1 MGKIFIISI
10 LSVVIYA
17 SYNPFFQE
25 NTKQISQKKAYKQTK
40 NIVYKPRPTRKNIDM
55 TYYGFIHTNKG
66 RFALVNFQSKNII
79 LQKNDSLYIDEQIF
93 KIKKITSNYILIND
107 RYSRIQTVY
116 FSSKIDKS
124 NNLW

>member
-66 RFALVNFQSKNII
+66 RFALVNFQNKNII

-124 NNLW
+124 NNL

>member
-124 NNLW
+124 NNL

>member
-55 TYYGFIHTNKG
+55 TYFGFIHTNKG
-66 RFALVNFQSKNII
+66 RFALVNFQNKNII

-124 NNLW
+124 NNL